1 MQNVLVSSIS
11 LVIVFPYALQGITGG
26 GKTLAL
32 AEGETVSVDLEVTA
46 EDGKTSKSYTV
57 TVRRLSPDDASLSS
71 LDVSAGWL
79 YPRFSPLKMHYSCH
93 VPCSVDTL
101 TLKAKPEDAS
111 MKVTSGSGAPLS
123 SVTLQAGKTKID
135 VAVVS
140 SKGTKTVV
148 YTVVVLRNPVA
159 YTRELEEA
167 GASARLALCCSL
179 CWNIAHC
186 PVRVKGC
193 KQVFCRSC
201 LMELTRTHKINPLT
215 GETLPKDDWWET
227 CPELDEALAAA
238 KVSCTLP
245 RGEKLK
251 GSATELG
258 KLVRQARTAVAVG
271 ETTASCPQCSC
282 VLPITDKEV
291 HESLLCA
298 AKHSPEMPPHKIEPQ
313 GWEKRL
319 RRETGEEKADA
330 LIKEAEDW
338 EKRYLGCINASAM
351 PAGESPVDLL
361 TQAMANVS
369 TAIKLSPNVAQYHLK
384 LGLLLEESFYMAD
397 IYGVQQEAEEEAE
410 GEEGE
415 DLASEDSKDEEFLA
429 ICQLHGVGP
438 GAPLALQ
445 LKAVDTEYHAL
456 KDAGQTFKAEHVQ
469 QLYAWKSKKA
479 LQVRMLCEWTQVCIL
494 YCPTHVS
501 SHLSLPFHLYHCWA
515 RDISQYCLLSKLLS
529 NKPPLPT
536 PGLSGGIYRQQR
548 GTNGQSCA

>member
-1 MQNVLVSSIS
+1 M
-11 LVIVFPYALQGITGG
+11 
-26 GKTLAL
+26 
-32 AEGETVSVDLEVTA
+32 SVDLEVTA
-46 EDGKTSKSYTV
+46 EDGKSSKTYAV

-71 LDVSAGWL
+71 LDVSAGQL
-79 YPRFSPLKMHYSCH
+79 DPRFSPLKMHYSCH

-101 TLKAKPEDAS
+101 TVKAKPEDAS

-123 SVTLQAGKTKID
+123 SVTLQAGETKID

-148 YTVVVLRNPVA
+148 YTVVVVRNPVA

-167 GASARLALCCSL
+167 GVSTRLALCCSL

-193 KQVFCRSC
+193 KEVFCRGC

-215 GETLPKDDWWET
+215 GVPLPKEDWWEA
-227 CPELDEALAAA
+227 CPDLDESLAVA

-245 RGEKLK
+245 GGGKVK
-251 GSATELG
+251 GSAAELG
-258 KLVRQARTAVAVG
+258 KLVRHARTAKVVG

-282 VLPITDKEV
+282 VVPITDKEV

-298 AKHSPEMPPHKIEPQ
+298 AKHSPELPPHKIEPQ

-319 RRETGEEKADA
+319 RRETGEEKSDV
-330 LIKEAEDW
+330 LIREAEDW
-338 EKRYLGCINASAM
+338 EKRYLSCVNVPTMKAGDS
-351 PAGESPVDLL
+351 PADLL
-361 TQAMANVS
+361 TRAMANVCA
-369 TAIKLSPNVAQYHLK
+369 AIKLSPNVAQYHLK
-384 LGLLLEESFYMAD
+384 LGLLLEESFYMGD
-397 IYGVQQEAEEEAE
+397 IYGVQQEREEEAE

-415 DLASEDSKDEEFLA
+415 DLASEDSKEEEFLA

-445 LKAVDTEYHAL
+445 LKAVDTEYQTL

-479 LQVRMLCEWTQVCIL
+479 LQVKSMCVDAPKHVQSICTVTSILVCTLVRACLQPL
-494 YCPTHVS
+494 YIISLTSVHTY
-501 SHLSLPFHLYHCWA
+501 HLS
-515 RDISQYCLLSKLLS
+515 
-529 NKPPLPT
+529 
-536 PGLSGGIYRQQR
+536 
-548 GTNGQSCA
+548 